1 MWIDTAKDALRQGR
15 ALELRYDG
23 YSRFVEVHALGYNR
37 DGHALMRCWQV
48 SGGGVKSERVGW
60 KLMRLDRGFDAYV
73 QARRPEHAPHH
84 RRTLSHRAC
93 TRRPD
98 GRVGGEPNG

>member
-73 QARRPEHAPHH
+73 STDPSLGPRLGYKRGDRNMH
-84 RRTLSHRAC
+84 RIIVEL
-93 TRRPD
+93 
-98 GRVGGEPNG
+98 